1 MSLGFYETVGGR
13 RFIDGTMV
21 DIAKSLQEIN
31 VSLKEIV
38 ASQSKIRC
46 YADEER
52 ILCSHHKSDHEFMDR
67 MEKQRNEE
75 QTNKDARDE

>member
-21 DIAKSLQEIN
+21 NIAKSLEEIN
-31 VSLKEIV
+31 TSLKVIV
-38 ASQSKIRC
+38 ANQTNVRC

-52 ILCSHHKSDHEFMDR
+52 ILCSPHKSDHEFMDR
-67 MEKQRNEE
+67 MENQRNEE
-75 QTNKDARDE
+75 QTDKNARDE